1 MHGALGRP
9 EVDHVDDLD
18 RPGRG
23 ECEPGRLEAA
33 EHDGHECERSE
44 QNVQLQQDVQHDVG
58 QHVDGEQ
65 QHAARDDADEL
76 AAASG
81 AAVAA
86 AESVASAI
94 AEPLPLALPL
104 ARRSPPSLTSI
115 PLVPGKHHA

>member
-1 MHGALGRP
+1 MHGALERP

-86 AESVASAI
+86 AESVVSAI
-94 AEPLPLALPL
+94 AERTQGAGSGGVR
-104 ARRSPPSLTSI
+104 A
-115 PLVPGKHHA
+115 LVPCKVPCKA

>member
-1 MHGALGRP
+1 MAVAWSCLQSAADVHGALERP

-23 ECEPGRLEAA
+23 DCEPGRLEAA
-33 EHDGHECERSE
+33 EHDGHGCERSE
-44 QNVQLQQDVQHDVG
+44 QNVQLQQDVHHDAG

-94 AEPLPLALPL
+94 AKRTQGAG
-104 ARRSPPSLTSI
+104 SD
-115 PLVPGKHHA
+115 

>member
-1 MHGALGRP
+1 MHGALERP

-23 ECEPGRLEAA
+23 DCEPGRLEAA

-94 AEPLPLALPL
+94 AERTQGAG
-104 ARRSPPSLTSI
+104 S
-115 PLVPGKHHA
+115 